1 MVYSIRTICAL
12 VLAVAVVAPLNVNAA
27 DPSRADSAK
36 QATEAYERGMT
47 HFQLD
52 EYDAAIKEWEDGFR
66 IRAAPQF
73 LYNLAQAY
81 RLSKRPEKALSFY
94 RKFLNMDPKTPTRGT
109 VERYIA
115 ALEVT
120 VAEQKNAPPPHVD
133 EPAPVPVTA
142 SPSQPPPPVAAAAVA
157 SAPSGTATGTPS
169 GVAMPDSALVAHA
182 PARKPLYKKGWFW
195 GVLAGSIVV
204 AGGAVALGVVLGTR
218 TSVNPVL
225 PSVNF

>member
-1 MVYSIRTICAL
+1 MVYCVRLLCALAL
-12 VLAVAVVAPLNVNAA
+12 VLAAVAPVNAA
-27 DPSRADSAK
+27 DSSRADSAK

-94 RKFLNMDPKTPTRGT
+94 RKFLNMDPKTPTRAT
-109 VERYIA
+109 VEKYIA
-115 ALEVT
+115 SLELVI
-120 VAEQKNAPPPHVD
+120 AEQKNAPPPHVD
-133 EPAPVPVTA
+133 EPTPTPAPVVSAPPLQQPLPPIVAA
-142 SPSQPPPPVAAAAVA
+142 SPSAVA
-157 SAPSGTATGTPS
+157 L
-169 GVAMPDSALVAHA
+169 PDSALVAHA
-182 PARKPLYKKGWFW
+182 PTKKPLYRKGWFW
-195 GVLAGSIVV
+195 GVLAGSVLV

-218 TSVNPVL
+218 SSGNPVL
-225 PSVNF
+225 PSVSF